1 MMCNVVYVTL
11 AYCFFISCS
20 ITINA
25 FTLATYHGNRAEKM
39 KLLQMHESQDNNNG
53 GDQEKVTTWLSS
65 TKTRRNMILEGQK
78 QVVAASTLLFTTSMT
93 SIMTGFPSQAEARL
107 DPVNKPELLPSDP
120 DVNVIQ
126 TEKFLTSGQ
135 VKRLDKMLSNLEKDK
150 GFRIRVLCQAYPN
163 TPGLAIRDYWSLGK
177 EGQKDDK
184 YVVLVVDQFG
194 GKGNV
199 LNFNVGDGMKFAL
212 PNQFWTR
219 LQSKYGTI
227 FFVKENGIDVSI
239 TNAIEAIVT
248 CLRSEDG
255 YCVDVPD
262 QGFSLK
268 SLGM

>member
-1 MMCNVVYVTL
+1 MCKVVNFALVST
-11 AYCFFISCS
+11 FFFASSNIHV
-20 ITINA
+20 INA
-25 FTLATYHGNRAEKM
+25 FTQAARRGELATVTRSFT
-39 KLLQMHESQDNNNG
+39 LQSKSDNNS
-53 GDQEKVTTWLSS
+53 DDEKRASPWPA
-65 TKTRRNMILEGQK
+65 KTRREMILEGPQ
-78 QVVAASTLLFTTSMT
+78 QVAVASALLLTTSLGVPK
-93 SIMTGFPSQAEARL
+93 SAQARL

-120 DVNVIQ
+120 DVKVIQ
-126 TEKFLTSGQ
+126 VEKFLTGGQ
-135 VKRLDKMLSNLEKDK
+135 VKRLDKLLTGLEKDT
-150 GFRIRVLCQAYPN
+150 GFRVRVLCQAYPQ

-184 YVVLVVDQFG
+184 YAVLVVDQFG

-199 LNFNVGDGMKFAL
+199 LNFNVGEGMKLNL

-227 FFVKENGIDVSI
+227 FFVRENGIDISI

-255 YCVDVPD
+255 YCIDVPD
-262 QGFSLK
+262 AGVSLK